1 MNERLARY
9 IDKSKE
15 QLAGARIIVASTATS
30 AVAVHNCYYAYFWL
44 IRGLL
49 LEKGIVTKKH
59 SGAHQMFG
67 LHLIKTGEIPIRF
80 SDYLFDLFEQRQ
92 IADYD
97 LDCEFAPE
105 QVQDLINKVD
115 EFLTF
120 LQTNYA

>member
-1 MNERLARY
+1 MSERLARY
-9 IDKSKE
+9 IEKSKE
-15 QLAGARIIVASTATS
+15 QLAGARIIVANTATS

-49 LEKGIVTKKH
+49 LERGVVTKKH

-67 LHLIKTGEIPIRF
+67 LHFIKSGEIPAHF

-97 LDCEFAPE
+97 LDGEFDPE
-105 QVQDLINKVD
+105 QVQELINKAD

-120 LQTNYA
+120 VQTNYA